1 MKKLTVC
8 LIMSLFLVGVYGM
21 ASAHYGMVIPSDSM
35 VMQGENK
42 VVKVTLS
49 FSHPFEGHGMEL
61 VKPGAFG
68 VMANGKKADLLGK
81 LNKTKVMDHTAW
93 TIDYK
98 IDRPGVYMPRTAL
111 SSITQRPWSLH
122 SVMMKAGMR
131 KSA

>member
-8 LIMSLFLVGVYGM
+8 LIMSLLLVGVYGM

-61 VKPGAFG
+61 VKPGVLG

-81 LNKTKVMDHTAW
+81 LKKTKVMGHTAW
-93 TIDYK
+93 TADYK
-98 IDRPGVYMPRTAL
+98 INRPGVYMF
-111 SSITQRPWSLH
+111 
-122 SVMMKAGMR
+122 
-131 KSA
+131 